1 MTLPALVK
9 LAVANAAFFFK
20 DTIPTAFTN
29 LVDRVKIMVNNVAAT
44 LMEGIA
50 GIIDDINSRLSFFG
64 VEIGGTEALRG
75 GAAASRNLSA
85 DLENQII
92 NRAAAS
98 QGRLENIRRDITSEM
113 ERKMAA
119 RDRVF
124 EARQRADNAGVSP
137 TVIVQNS
144 TTPVN
149 NNFALESSPSAS
161 TSDMEAA
168 VYAMQGIAFG
178 G

>member
-1 MTLPALVK
+1 
-9 LAVANAAFFFK
+9 
-20 DTIPTAFTN
+20 
-29 LVDRVKIMVNNVAAT
+29 MVNNVAAT